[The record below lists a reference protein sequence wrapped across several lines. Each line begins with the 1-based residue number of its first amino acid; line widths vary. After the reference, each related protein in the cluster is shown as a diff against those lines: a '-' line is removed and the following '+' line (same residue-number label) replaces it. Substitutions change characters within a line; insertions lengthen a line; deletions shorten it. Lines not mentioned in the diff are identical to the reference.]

1 MKKNMRDIIIIG
13 GGPAGYTAGLY
24 AARARMNV
32 LLVESL
38 SVLGQAAMTEVIEN
52 YPGVEKTGGIE
63 LVMSF
68 KKQAEAFG
76 LECCQQ
82 TAKNISQRDESGS
95 LVWRVEDE
103 TGVNESLALIIAS
116 GARAKK
122 LQVPGEEEFAGRGVS
137 YCATC
142 DAPFFKE
149 KDIVVVGGGDT
160 AVQEALFLTRFGKKV
175 TIVHRRD
182 RLRASGILRERV
194 SANKKME
201 FVWNSVV
208 EEIRGAKTVEK
219 VRVKD
224 LKTGKKSDIPC
235 DGVFIFTGWRPNT
248 DFLGE
253 SGARM
258 NKTGHV
264 ITDRDMKT
272 SQDGI
277 FAAGDC
283 CEKSLNQVIT
293 ACGDGAVAAF
303 SAQHYVEKLKGTAYE

>member
-1 MKKNMRDIIIIG
+1 MKENMRDIVIIG
-13 GGPAGYTAGLY
+13 GGPAGFTAGLY

-38 SVLGQAAMTEVIEN
+38 SVIGQAAMTEVIEN
-52 YPGVEKTGGIE
+52 YPGVEKTGGVE

-76 LECCQQ
+76 LECRQG
-82 TAKNISQRDESGS
+82 TVKNISRRNENERT
-95 LVWRVEDE
+95 VWRIEDE
-103 TGVNESLALIIAS
+103 TGVNESLSLVIAS

-122 LQVPGEEEFAGRGVS
+122 LRVPGEEEFTGRGVS

-142 DAPFFKE
+142 DAPFFRE

-160 AVQEALFLTRFGKKV
+160 AAEEALFLTRFGKRV
-175 TIVHRRD
+175 TIIHRRD

-219 VRVKD
+219 VMVKD

-253 SGARM
+253 SGVEM

-264 ITDRDMKT
+264 MADRDMKT
-272 SQDGI
+272 SQAGI

-283 CEKSLNQVIT
+283 CEKSLNQIVT
-293 ACGDGAVAAF
+293 ACGDGAIAAF